1 MRSGLRV
8 LAAPRDDNPYQELL
22 YRELRSE
29 GATVRYAEG
38 PSASQTLN
46 IALSPFLLLVYR
58 ARGYQVLHLHWVFQF
73 QLPWA
78 HDRRWAKRAVQTWFA
93 FYLWV
98 ATVLGYAIVWTAHDI
113 VPHEQVFADDEAAH
127 RHLVKRAS
135 VVVALS
141 AATSSELQRLGAR
154 RVKVV
159 PFGPFAHPDLSDAAR
174 RDART
179 SLGLSE
185 QECVMLHLGK
195 LSPYKGTDLLL
206 SAAASLPPGAK
217 FRVLVVGPC
226 QDGKYR
232 GLLHRLAA
240 PLGERASL
248 RLERVSNDEMGRYL
262 LASDV
267 AVLPF
272 REISNSSA
280 VLTAQCYGLPV
291 IVPSLANL
299 ADIPPDAVLRYDGT
313 AKGLVRTLGTFLA
326 MPPPQRRALAEAGR
340 AFAMSWDWKAVA
352 LAMAEAYSEA
362 LSARSLASRSLWKSL
377 RKRR

>member
-1 MRSGLRV
+1 MRHGLRV
-8 LAAPRDDNPYQELL
+8 LATPKDDNPYQELL
-22 YRELRSE
+22 YRELRAE
-29 GATVRYAEG
+29 GTTVSYAEG
-38 PSASQTLN
+38 PTASQTLN
-46 IALSPFLLLVYR
+46 IALSPFLLLLHR

-78 HDRRWAKRAVQTWFA
+78 DGRRWARRAMQSWFG

-98 ATVLGYAIVWTAHDI
+98 AKALGYAIVWTAHDI
-113 VPHEQVFADDEAAH
+113 VPHEQVFADDKAAQ
-127 RHLVKRAS
+127 RQLIERAS

-141 AATSSELQRLGAR
+141 GATSSELQRLGAR

-159 PFGPFAHPDLSDAAR
+159 PFGPFAYPERCDAAR
-174 RDART
+174 RDARA
-179 SLGLSE
+179 SFGLSE
-185 QECVMLHLGK
+185 QECVMVHLGK

-206 SAAASLPPGAK
+206 RAAASLPPDAK
-217 FRVLVVGPC
+217 FRVLVVGSCP
-226 QDGKYR
+226 DDSYR
-232 GLLHRLAA
+232 RLLYQLAA
-240 PLGERASL
+240 SLGEKASL
-248 RLERVSNDEMGRYL
+248 RLERVSDEEMGRYL

-272 REISNSSA
+272 REVSNSSA
-280 VLTAQCYGLPV
+280 VLTAQCYSLPV

-299 ADIPPDAVLRYDGT
+299 ADIPPEAALRYDGT
-313 AKGLVRTLGTFLA
+313 PEGLAHALGTFLA
-326 MPPPQRRALAEAGR
+326 MAPPQRQALADAGY

-362 LSARSLASRSLWKSL
+362 LSARSSAPRALRKSL